1 VRESALCCVP
11 MNHVTLDGIELDD
24 EVGGTGVAVGEWS
37 VGRGD
42 AARIIQLVDIGVFFV
57 CHLLERR

>member
-1 VRESALCCVP
+1 
-11 MNHVTLDGIELDD
+11 MNHVTLDGIERDD

-42 AARIIQLVDIGVFFV
+42 AARIIQRVDIGV
-57 CHLLERR
+57 HLLERR

>member
-1 VRESALCCVP
+1 

-24 EVGGTGVAVGEWS
+24 EVGGTGVAVGEW
-37 VGRGD
+37 
-42 AARIIQLVDIGVFFV
+42 IIQLVDIGVFFV

>member
-1 VRESALCCVP
+1 MP

-42 AARIIQLVDIGVFFV
+42 AARIVQLVDIGVLFV